1 MEVYMKPE
9 TKESKLK
16 KRLDDL
22 HKDIDIMKGDK
33 FRLNEIN
40 LDYIKMELFTSEFME
55 KYTIFSS
62 FDNMITTSGF
72 KIENELEFKDA
83 SATAEWNAYVN
94 NNTEF
99 KDWSDMLRT
108 SIFERAT
115 RKLTGLTH

>member
-1 MEVYMKPE
+1 MKPE
-9 TKESKLK
+9 TEESKLK

-40 LDYIKMELFTSEFME
+40 LDYIKMELFTPEFME

-99 KDWSDMLRT
+99 EDWSDMLRT

-115 RKLTGLTH
+115 RKLTGITH